1 MRRALPL
8 LIVLLAA
15 MLALA
20 TPAGAQRVIAPK
32 GFIGIS
38 PQGKTTSADYELMH
52 LAGIESVR
60 APMFWFE
67 VEPRAADAHHPNWAL
82 FDAAVAEAAEHE
94 LTIFPFL
101 CGTPAWVA
109 PTITAEPVA
118 NARQRRAWTQFVA
131 DAARRYRPDGKFWK
145 EHPALPEL
153 PIRQWEIW
161 NEENIV
167 TFSNE
172 PSPTRFARLIRITGR
187 LLHRLDPESKVILGG
202 LFGRPL
208 QVPPNVR
215 SGDFLA
221 QVYREGDVTQYF
233 DGVAL
238 HPYVAQASAMRGQI
252 LNLRRVMAAYSDSA
266 TSLYVTELGWGSD
279 GFESRWER
287 GWRGQAR
294 ELNRALSMLTAN
306 RARWRIGGAWWY
318 SWADAF
324 DACQFCD
331 SAGLLTPEREAKPA
345 WYTFNAWTG
354 GDAYTI
360 PFASPPGLLVGP

>member
-1 MRRALPL
+1 MRRALLPL
-8 LIVLLAA
+8 ILLAA
-15 MLALA
+15 TLIGVA
-20 TPAGAQRVIAPK
+20 PAGAKRVAPP

-52 LAGIESVR
+52 LAGIASVR
-60 APMFWFE
+60 VPMFWFE
-67 VEPRAADAHHPNWAL
+67 VEPQLGAANARHRNWSL

-94 LTIFPFL
+94 LMIFPFL

-109 PTITAEPVA
+109 PTTTAEPVA
-118 NARQRRAWTQFVA
+118 SARQRRAWTRFVA
-131 DAARRYRPDGKFWK
+131 AAVRRYGPDGRFW
-145 EHPALPEL
+145 EQHPELPEL

-167 TFSNE
+167 TFSHR

-187 LLHRLDPESKVILGG
+187 LIHRLDPESTVILGG

-215 SGDFLA
+215 SGEFLA
-221 QVYREGDVTQYF
+221 RVYREGDVTPYF
-233 DGVAL
+233 DGVGL
-238 HPYVAQASAMRGQI
+238 HPYVAQASAMRAQI
-252 LNLRRVMAAYSDSA
+252 LNLRRVMGLYGDAA
-266 TSLYVTELGWGSD
+266 TPLYVTELGWGSD

-294 ELNRALSMLTAN
+294 ELNRAFSMLTVN
-306 RARWRIGGAWWY
+306 RARWRIGGAWWF

-324 DACQFCD
+324 NACQFCD
-331 SAGLLTPEREAKPA
+331 SAGLLTPERQAKPA
-345 WYTFNAWTG
+345 WYAFNAWTG

-360 PFASPPGLLVGP
+360 PNALPPGLPAAP